1 MKSLTALIPLLVFT
15 SCASSPPQ
23 TQYQSQMTEATNGA
37 VTAVHLI
44 GGSVTSIA
52 RNKGLVKW
60 EPANP
65 VMPSEDPVKAADSS
79 IFAFRPTVYGD
90 GAGSNSTSVTGYLAE
105 CVRK

>member
-15 SCASSPPQ
+15 SCASTPPQ
-23 TQYQSQMTEATNGA
+23 TQYQSQMTGATNGA
-37 VTAVHLI
+37 ATAVHST
-44 GGSVTSIA
+44 GGVVTSIA

-60 EPANP
+60 ESANP
-65 VMPSEDPVKAADSS
+65 IMPSEDPVKAADSS
-79 IFAFRPTVYGD
+79 TFAFRPTISGD